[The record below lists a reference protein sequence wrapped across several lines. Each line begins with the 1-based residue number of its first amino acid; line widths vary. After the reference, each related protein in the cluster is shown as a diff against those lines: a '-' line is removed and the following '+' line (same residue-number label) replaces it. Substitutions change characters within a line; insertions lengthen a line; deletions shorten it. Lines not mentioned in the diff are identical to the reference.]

1 MKFSEIYEFNR
12 TNKHLI
18 VEGGFNEEYSFGQE
32 WDDVPFED
40 IEKISFQTFDTF
52 IGKRNKVEPRVGRY
66 PDHVIEQLVE
76 QSESF
81 PFVTSINRSGLY
93 ELFSR
98 EFLVFEKDLPKNP
111 TWKDILNTL
120 DELIDESGD
129 HHHIFPESIQK
140 VGNSL
145 RVSLGS

>member
-1 MKFSEIYEFNR
+1 MKFSEIYEFNQ

-40 IEKISFQTFDTF
+40 IENISFRTYDTF
-52 IGKRNKVEPRVGRY
+52 VGKRNKVEPRVERY
-66 PDHVIEQLVE
+66 TENVIEQLVE
-76 QSESF
+76 ELQD
-81 PFVTSINRSGLY
+81 FVLSPNKSGLY
-93 ELFSR
+93 EMFSK

-111 TWKDILNTL
+111 TWKDIFDTL

-129 HHHIFPESIQK
+129 HHHVFPETIQK

-145 RVSLGS
+145 RVELGS

>member
-1 MKFSEIYEFNR
+1 MKFSEIYEFNQ

-18 VEGGFNEEYSFGQE
+18 VEGSFNEEYSFGQE

-40 IEKISFQTFDTF
+40 IENISFRTYDTF

-66 PDHVIEQLVE
+66 PNHVIEQLVE
-76 QSESF
+76 ELQD
-81 PFVTSINRSGLY
+81 FVLSPNKSGLY
-93 ELFSR
+93 EMFSK

-111 TWKDILNTL
+111 TWKDIFNTL

-129 HHHIFPESIQK
+129 HHHIFPETIQK

-145 RVSLGS
+145 RVELGS